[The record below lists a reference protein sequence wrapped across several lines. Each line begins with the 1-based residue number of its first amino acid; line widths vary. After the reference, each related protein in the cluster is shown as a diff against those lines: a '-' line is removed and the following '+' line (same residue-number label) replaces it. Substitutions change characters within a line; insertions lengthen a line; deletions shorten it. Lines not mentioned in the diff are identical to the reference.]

1 MTVSRLILLQK
12 ASRNLLKDASF
23 INRWVPLNSIKKGLE
38 VRYKFNTT
46 YPITKTNLGRAI
58 SKIEPMIENLEH
70 PHPSGLY
77 RAKIR
82 NETLYFQQK
91 AELEPPSFLLII
103 AYPKKRITI

>member
-1 MTVSRLILLQK
+1 MTVSRMILLQK

-77 RAKIR
+77 RAKIGQ
-82 NETLYFQQK
+82 EMLYYQQN
-91 AELEPPSFLLII
+91 ADLIPPSFFVDHGS
-103 AYPKKRITI
+103 PKKRFTI